1 MDTPSQRLA
10 AQIVARLVR
19 EGLLSPEAAREAARD
34 LALKLAEG
42 TLGAEDWQAGLAP
55 APARQDGR

>member
-19 EGLLSPEAAREAARD
+19 EGLLSAETARD
-34 LALKLAEG
+34 LTLKVADG
-42 TLGAEDWQAGLAP
+42 TLSAEDWQACLAP
-55 APARQDGR
+55 VPPKEDRR

>member
-10 AQIVARLVR
+10 AQIVARLLR
-19 EGLLSPEAAREAARD
+19 EGLISAEAAREAARE

-42 TLGAEDWQAGLAP
+42 ALRAEDWQACLAP
-55 APARQDGR
+55 PQEARR

>member
-10 AQIVARLVR
+10 AQIVERLIGER
-19 EGLLSPEAAREAARD
+19 LISADAARE

-42 TLGAEDWQAGLAP
+42 TLAAEDWQAGVAP
-55 APARQDGR
+55 AQPKEDGR

>member
-10 AQIVARLVR
+10 AKIVERLLR
-19 EGLLSPEAAREAARD
+19 EGLLSAEAARE

-42 TLGAEDWQAGLAP
+42 ALRGEDWQAALAP
-55 APARQDGR
+55 AQRKEDRR

>member
-10 AQIVARLVR
+10 AQIVERLLR
-19 EGLLSPEAAREAARD
+19 EGLISPEAARE

-42 TLGAEDWQAGLAP
+42 TLRAEDWQAYLAP
-55 APARQDGR
+55 AHSKEDRR

>member
-10 AQIVARLVR
+10 AQIVERLLR
-19 EGLLSPEAAREAARD
+19 EGLISAAAARE

-42 TLGAEDWQAGLAP
+42 ALRGEDWQACLAP
-55 APARQDGR
+55 AQPKEERR